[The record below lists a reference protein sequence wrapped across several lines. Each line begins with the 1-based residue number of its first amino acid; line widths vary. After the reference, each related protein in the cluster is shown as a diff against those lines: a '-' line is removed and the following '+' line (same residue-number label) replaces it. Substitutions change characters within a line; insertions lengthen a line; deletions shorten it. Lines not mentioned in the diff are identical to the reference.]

1 MPKKLANLP
10 MSPSAMDQNILV
22 RYRISAATELVR
34 SHSPTVNSTLV
45 FGRTTPKAAKVST
58 LIKIGLPTK
67 DSGRTTRK
75 RATAKLA
82 GQTVTSMKVFMKTVS
97 CMVKE
102 SFSMLTGLFT
112 RETFALTKFKV
123 LAASSTEEGQSMLET
138 GSITRSMVSVL

>member
-1 MPKKLANLP
+1 
-10 MSPSAMDQNILV
+10 MSPSATDQNMLV
-22 RYRISAATELVR
+22 RYRGSAATELVH
-34 SHSPTVNSTLV
+34 SHSPTVKSTLV
-45 FGRTTPKAAKVST
+45 FGRTTPKTAKVST
-58 LIKIGLPTK
+58 LTRIGLLTK
-67 DSGRTTRK
+67 DNGRMTRK

-82 GQTVTSMKVFMKTVS
+82 GPTVTSMKVSMKTVS

-102 SFSMLTGLFT
+102 SSSMLTVLFT